1 VFFIFHFPHNLEVNI
16 SPRKLSLHN
25 TAKKPAIPAFI
36 FTPILAPPTIF
47 PSIITDSDDI
57 AMNSITTPL
66 TKTLPYFAQPYALFG
81 AILHISMLYLV
92 LCIGKYSRTP
102 LTLRPIQHHLYTIFL
117 CVFSSAASVII
128 VAVNALHT
136 CRAIPMLNF
145 VGYFIVNATVPVC
158 FGVVTGCEALHG
170 RRKVLAERAGA
181 DAPERGTSAL
191 AVAFY
196 AYATGLTFGLLNLVW
211 LVSQHW
217 SMPPMKAFIITTVL
231 CSVIVGIVILVA
243 SQQTAAA
250 IVRTDR
256 ARWWCAGMGA
266 FIFGVLPFL
275 MDTALAISVK
285 NVWGV
290 PLGESVEVFALYA
303 AYVVACALPLF
314 SM

>member
-1 VFFIFHFPHNLEVNI
+1 
-16 SPRKLSLHN
+16 
-25 TAKKPAIPAFI
+25 
-36 FTPILAPPTIF
+36 
-47 PSIITDSDDI
+47 
-57 AMNSITTPL
+57 MNSITTPL

-117 CVFSSAASVII
+117 CVCSSAASVII

-136 CRAIPMLNF
+136 CRAIPVLNF

-275 MDTALAISVK
+275 MDTALAISAFGRVSGGFCAVCRVCRGLCASVVQHVE
-285 NVWGV
+285 NVV
-290 PLGESVEVFALYA
+290 RETLEARHREKIRVARSANSLYICI
-303 AYVVACALPLF
+303 YI
-314 SM
+314 